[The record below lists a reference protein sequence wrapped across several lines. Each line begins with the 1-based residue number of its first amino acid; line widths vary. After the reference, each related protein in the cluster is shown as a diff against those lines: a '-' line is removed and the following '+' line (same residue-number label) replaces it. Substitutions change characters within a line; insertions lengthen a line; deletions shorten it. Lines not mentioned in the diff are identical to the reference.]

1 MTNKQPNET
10 LNELN
15 NQVKNW
21 VAKGNQRH
29 VVIRKADGEKL
40 VELNLTIAIILG
52 IAIIFLLPI
61 SWTLVALLFIA
72 GIVMKLRIELVHD
85 LTEKDNVVQ
94 VDLSDDE

>member
-1 MTNKQPNET
+1 
-10 LNELN
+10 
-15 NQVKNW
+15 
-21 VAKGNQRH
+21 